1 MTEVKKRT
9 PARKTAPA
17 SKAAATTKRTSTNKS
32 PRSLKGQKFY
42 IIHGWTYTTAP
53 WTQTIAELE
62 KQGLEVEM
70 INVPGLTA
78 PSKKVWTIEDYVN
91 FADRKIPKDAIA
103 LGHSNGGRILLNL
116 LSAKS
121 DKLKHL
127 ILLDAAGVYQNDT
140 KRDVARSLSK
150 KLGFLKKVPG
160 VTKVWHKLTGA
171 SDYARAPE
179 NMKKTLS
186 NMLDSDKKLDLTKV
200 TTPTSI
206 LWGAADTVTPP
217 DQAEIMHEQLPNN
230 TLTIYPA
237 WTHAPYLSH
246 PQELAKAIIE
256 ALQNPPE
263 AKPIISDAAKNSA
276 ALALKKAPEP
286 VLKPKG
292 SGSAVVADVPTKL
305 VLKKG
310 EKITAGMMVSD
321 AEGAAVRYGKSL
333 ERKAQPVTD
342 VQSRSASQV
351 LKKNHAEKTAEK
363 SPQDAKSAKTSKLAK
378 AVHDARDVK
387 ENGTG
392 LIEELSETLSDPVEF
407 VPTEVTVSPSKVA
420 QSAPIKRTITSAE
433 VPKVSKLE
441 RAKRKIKGKK

>member
-1 MTEVKKRT
+1 MAVSQKATKATKTTKNTSRTKAAGTEKATKTAKSTRSTRT
-9 PARKTAPA
+9 P
-17 SKAAATTKRTSTNKS
+17 
-32 PRSLKGQKFY
+32 KGKKLY

-78 PSKKVWTIEDYVN
+78 PSKKVWTIEDYVR
-91 FADRKIPKDAIA
+91 FADRKLPKGAIA

-116 LSAKS
+116 LSEKP
-121 DKLKHL
+121 DKLEHL
-127 ILLDAAGVYQNDT
+127 ILLDSAGVYESDT
-140 KRDVARSLSK
+140 KRDVARTMSK
-150 KLGFLKKVPG
+150 KLGFLKKIPG
-160 VTKVWHKLTGA
+160 AAKVWHKMTGA

-200 TTPTSI
+200 VIPTSI

-217 DQAEIMHEQLPNN
+217 HHAEIMHEQILSSNLAIHPD
-230 TLTIYPA
+230 

-246 PQELAKAIIE
+246 PQELAEAI
-256 ALQNPPE
+256 LQAVKHPPE
-263 AKPIISDAAKNSA
+263 AKQLINDTTKNSA

-286 VLKPKG
+286 VLKAKG

-310 EKITAGMMVSD
+310 EKITEGMMATD
-321 AEGAAVRYGKSL
+321 AEGAAVRYDKNL
-333 ERKAQPVTD
+333 EKKPQTVTN
-342 VQSRSASQV
+342 VQARSASQV
-351 LKKNHAEKTAEK
+351 LKKSSSEKEP
-363 SPQDAKSAKTSKLAK
+363 SRLAQ
-378 AVHDARDVK
+378 AVRDARDAR

-392 LIEELSETLSDPVEF
+392 ILEELSEGLKKPVEF
-407 VPTEVTVSPSKVA
+407 VATEVEISSNASSVTP
-420 QSAPIKRTITSAE
+420 PKRAITSAE
-433 VPKVSKLE
+433 VPKVGKIE
-441 RAKRKIKGKK
+441 RVKRKVKRKK